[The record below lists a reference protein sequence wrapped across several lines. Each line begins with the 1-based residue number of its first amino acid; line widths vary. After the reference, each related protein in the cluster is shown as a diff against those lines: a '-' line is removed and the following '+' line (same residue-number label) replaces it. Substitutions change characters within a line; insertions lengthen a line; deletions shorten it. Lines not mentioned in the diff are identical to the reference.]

1 MNSFLIYWK
10 LKIIEDFIIKKLL
23 KEVLKN
29 CDGQLKAEVT
39 ALAAY
44 YEHRINLGNKVIFHI
59 EAFVAKFMAIYKRF
73 LDDNFAMMM

>member
-1 MNSFLIYWK
+1 LRSESNLRFFFL
-10 LKIIEDFIIKKLL
+10 IKKLL

>member
-1 MNSFLIYWK
+1 MKVNQV
-10 LKIIEDFIIKKLL
+10 FIIKKLL